1 MTLEEQILAKTISEF
16 MRTEGIDSYTHINE
30 WLVEA
35 NGMLYFWHDEA
46 EEGQKEARTAF
57 VKAYRERLN
66 LQKRLSKATKAAKPT
81 HKI

>member
-1 MTLEEQILAKTISEF
+1 MTLEEQILAKTISVF
-16 MRTEGIDSYTHINE
+16 LRKEGIDDYTHINE

-46 EEGQKEARTAF
+46 EEGQKEARTEF
-57 VKAYRERLN
+57 VKGYRDRLN
-66 LQKRLSKATKAAKPT
+66 LQKRLSKTSNTVKPT